1 MQPGRIHM
9 TEDKGGGG
17 IYIHK
22 PAVGDLCQEAY
33 APTAGYIFVTYCEQA
48 FSLNAMTS
56 EFTGAIIWSEQNDTV
71 RPEDGDCQLACVE
84 CCYLTGRYPTEYPP
98 SRERLWHRG
107 MRPPYSRLNIKLRV
121 FPSVYILQLF
131 FPVLVKHMRSV
142 HAVSPLESRKT
153 KSTQKS
159 YHNPV
164 SSP

>member
-1 MQPGRIHM
+1 MSLAGKAPSLPHKTTSSARKAGITRARHSLLEEGTDMQPGRIHM

-84 CCYLTGRYPTEYPP
+84 CCYLTCRYPTEYPP
-98 SRERLWHRG
+98 SRERLWHHG
-107 MRPPYSRLNIKLRV
+107 MRPPT
-121 FPSVYILQLF
+121 
-131 FPVLVKHMRSV
+131 LVSI
-142 HAVSPLESRKT
+142 
-153 KSTQKS
+153 
-159 YHNPV
+159 
-164 SSP
+164 